1 MSFFDQVVN
10 KATDTVKA
18 SAEGYQRSQRRKL
31 LSAQLAE
38 KRAAMDEAVRRLG
51 RLALEASNLGRPLP
65 DEVAPAAAAVRK
77 WETEV
82 AALKADLA
90 ALDAQIAAD
99 ADANA
104 RAGAAS
110 ADKAQTSAAPA
121 EVERPGQPAAPAP
134 PGTPAPPG
142 QPDPP

>member
-99 ADANA
+99 ADAS
-104 RAGAAS
+104 AGAAS